1 MADQTIL
8 TIILNYRT
16 SELTLKACEAALREM
31 AGLEGEI
38 VVVDNASGDGS
49 FEALS
54 QAAQDKGW
62 TKDSRLRVLQ
72 SGWNGGFGA
81 GMNFGMRAGLSSGAA
96 PDYYYLL
103 NSDAWP
109 EPGAIALLRD
119 FLHSN
124 PTAGLVG
131 SHIKGPDGVTHT
143 TAFRFP
149 SIAGEFEGAARTGVI
164 SRILKNAIVP
174 LPQPTGPARVDWTAG
189 ASLMI
194 KREVIEATGGFDE
207 EFFLYFEETDL
218 SRRSLAAGWTTH
230 YLPDSHV
237 VHIGSAS
244 TGMKTWAR
252 TPQYWFDSR
261 LRYLSKNHG
270 ALYAAVSTLGLIVA
284 GTLWRLRRLVQRKP
298 QADPDWFLRD
308 LIVHALITP
317 FRGPAF
323 QVPHA
328 PVSILED
335 PK

>member
-1 MADQTIL
+1 MAKQTIL

-16 SELTLKACEAALREM
+16 PELTLQACEAVLREM

-49 FEALS
+49 FETLC

-62 TKDSRLRVLQ
+62 TKGDRLRVLQ

-81 GMNFGMRAGLSSGAA
+81 GMNFGMRAGLSSGAT

-109 EPGAIALLRD
+109 EPGAIELLRD
-119 FLHSN
+119 FLRSN

-164 SRILKNAIVP
+164 SRMLKNAIVP
-174 LPQPTGPARVDWTAG
+174 LPQPTGPTRVDWTAG

-207 EFFLYFEETDL
+207 NFFLYFEETDL
-218 SRRSLAAGWTTH
+218 SRRALAAGWTTH

-270 ALYAAVSTLGLIVA
+270 AFYTALSTLGLIAA

-323 QVPHA
+323 QVPTA